1 LDQPHDN
8 FYEANAEAYFQATVS
23 LDMASVQRRFLS
35 RLTPGA
41 RILDAGCGSGRD
53 TVAFK
58 QQGFLVEAFDASPK
72 MARLASKYSKQTCS
86 VMRFQDL
93 PFDGVF
99 DAVWSCAALV
109 HVPKRDIELVLRK
122 LSASLK
128 PNGIAYFSFIV
139 GEGERTLADGRL
151 YNSYSMESL
160 RHLVGKTTALKE
172 VDCWES
178 PSSSPSTHSAPWLH
192 FIGKKTGSSAML

>member
-1 LDQPHDN
+1 LDKPYDN
-8 FYEANAEAYFQATVS
+8 FYEANAEAYFRATVA
-23 LDMASVQRRFLS
+23 LDLASVQNRFLS

-58 QQGFLVEAFDASPK
+58 KQGFLVEAFDASPE
-72 MARLASKYSKQTCS
+72 MARLASVYSEQTCS
-86 VMRFQDL
+86 VMRLQDM

-109 HVPKRDIELVLRK
+109 HVPKRDIEFVLRR

-128 PNGIAYFSFIV
+128 PSGIAYFSFIV

-160 RHLVGKTTALKE
+160 KDLVKSTTTLQE

-178 PSSSPSTHSAPWLH
+178 PSGSPSTHSAPWLH
-192 FIGKKTGSSAML
+192 FIGKKAGSSPE